1 MSDDDFEVVFGSG
14 NVFRDFSYA
23 DADIRQAKCILAAE
37 IIKILNAREWSTR
50 RAEEATGVN
59 HADFSRIRNANIGR
73 FTLDRLM
80 AILGKL
86 GQEVEL
92 AVSVKPRQQQ
102 RSAADARLGQGSEQV
117 ETAIVWSV
125 IAIVVIAVVV
135 TSRFWWPKR
144 WTEEWEEQQAARE
157 RYRLANGW
165 VGKCYHEIMR
175 DGGERSCPYCGKQF
189 PEREPRHPP
198 LRNTPEQN
206 AFWLAIVVAF
216 VLIALLRW

>member
-1 MSDDDFEVVFGSG
+1 LPYRS
-14 NVFRDFSYA
+14 
-23 DADIRQAKCILAAE
+23 
-37 IIKILNAREWSTR
+37 
-50 RAEEATGVN
+50 N
-59 HADFSRIRNANIGR
+59 HANNNA
-73 FTLDRLM
+73 
-80 AILGKL
+80 A
-86 GQEVEL
+86 
-92 AVSVKPRQQQ
+92 PP
-102 RSAADARLGQGSEQV
+102 DARLGQGIEQV

-144 WTEEWEEQQAARE
+144 WTEEGEEQQAARE

-198 LRNTPEQN
+198 AAQYPRAECL
-206 AFWLAIVVAF
+206 LAGHRRCVCTDRAVALVTGPASLVVALPPAF
-216 VLIALLRW
+216 S